1 MTKMEKKQILL
12 RIPHALWE
20 ELNKMADDEYRSLN
34 SQIEYMLVQSVK
46 NKNSKAKIQLEELLS
61 ALEENNFE
69 INDTGQKVGQR
80 SQI

>member
-1 MTKMEKKQILL
+1 MEKKQILL